1 MYAVKKPITQTVGI
15 SLKKYANYERS
26 PEMGEMMEIK
36 NKIIIKIYSI
46 NYKQKAIA

>member
-15 SLKKYANYERS
+15 SLKKYANYEKS
-26 PEMGEMMEIK
+26 HDMGEMMEID
-36 NKIIIKIYSI
+36 NKIITKIDSI